1 MRAQVGG
8 DRRALR
14 KSALAHR
21 TFERFFSTVCSQV
34 GRQVGCLSKSLLA
47 DGTLVRF
54 FSIVRPEMRLE
65 RRLPCVR
72 LAADMAGIVARERV
86 PHDAAH
92 GRTAR
97 ETSDGRRRARGVV
110 HRAVGLLGVRR
121 RIEGAGYVQRRRVG
135 VHGGTGVVAR
145 VTRFLRT

>member
-14 KSALAHR
+14 ESALAHR
-21 TFERFFSTVCSQV
+21 TFERLFSAVRSQV
-34 GRQVGCLSKSLLA
+34 GRQVGRLSKCLLA

-54 FSIVRPEMRLE
+54 FSVMRPEMRLE

-72 LAADMAGIVARERV
+72 LAADMAGIVPWERV

-92 GRTAR
+92 RRTAR
-97 ETSDGRRRARGVV
+97 EASDGRRRARGVV

-121 RIEGAGYVQRRRVG
+121 RIEGAGYI
-135 VHGGTGVVAR
+135 
-145 VTRFLRT
+145 